1 MNNTEMTEDK
11 FLDLTYPTHNTNEI
25 KKFLTEPDLK
35 VVFYAADDFTD
46 FVAVPTELKVL
57 SVKDEKSGENVN
69 RLHIFCD
76 SAIYNDR
83 DDRKTSDEGLKRVF
97 SDTNTFKS
105 STIIDCL
112 NDITEDHMQITAS
125 TKEGNILFFVN
136 RMNIG
141 SFDVLCDSK
150 FLLLVGIF

>member
-1 MNNTEMTEDK
+1 MQEDK
-11 FLDLTYPTHNTNEI
+11 ILDLIYPTHNTNEI
-25 KKFLTEPDLK
+25 KKFLIEPDLK

-57 SVKDEKSGENVN
+57 TVKDEKSGENVN

-83 DDRKTSDEGLKRVF
+83 NDRKTSDEGIKRVF
-97 SDTNTFKS
+97 SDANTFKS

-112 NDITEDHMQITAS
+112 NNITEDRMQITAS
-125 TKEGNILFFVN
+125 TKEGNILFFVK
-136 RMNIG
+136 RMNIC
-141 SFDVLCDSK
+141 SYDVLDDLK
-150 FLLLVGIF
+150 FLLLVGTF

>member
-1 MNNTEMTEDK
+1 MNSTEMQEDK
-11 FLDLTYPTHNTNEI
+11 ILDLTYPTHSTDEI

-57 SVKDEKSGENVN
+57 TVKDEKSGEDVK
-69 RLHIFCD
+69 RLHIYCD

-83 DDRKTSDEGLKRVF
+83 DDRKTSDEGIKRVF
-97 SDTNTFKS
+97 SDANVFKS

-112 NDITEDHMQITAS
+112 NGITENRMQITAS
-125 TKEGNILFFVN
+125 TKEGNILFFVE
-136 RMNIG
+136 RMNMG
-141 SFDVLCDSK
+141 SSDVLCDSK
-150 FLLLVGIF
+150 FLLLVGTF

>member
-1 MNNTEMTEDK
+1 MQEDK
-11 FLDLTYPTHNTNEI
+11 ILDLIYPTHNTNEI
-25 KKFLTEPDLK
+25 KKFLIEQDLK

-57 SVKDEKSGENVN
+57 TVKDEKSGENAN

-83 DDRKTSDEGLKRVF
+83 NDRKTSDEGIKRVF
-97 SDTNTFKS
+97 SDANVFKS

-112 NDITEDHMQITAS
+112 NDITEDRMQITAS
-125 TKEGNILFFVN
+125 TKEGNILFFVK
-136 RMNIG
+136 RMNIC
-141 SFDVLCDSK
+141 SYDVLGDSK
-150 FLLLVGIF
+150 FLLLVGTF

>member
-1 MNNTEMTEDK
+1 MQENK
-11 FLDLTYPTHNTNEI
+11 ILDLTYPTHSTDEI
-25 KKFLTEPDLK
+25 KKFLTETDLK

-57 SVKDEKSGENVN
+57 TVKDEKSGENIK
-69 RLHIFCD
+69 RLHIYCD

-83 DDRKTSDEGLKRVF
+83 DDRKTSDEGIKSVF

-112 NDITEDHMQITAS
+112 NDITENHMQISAS
-125 TKEGNILFFVN
+125 TKNGNILFFVH

-141 SFDVLCDSK
+141 SYDVLCDSK
-150 FLLLVGIF
+150 YLLIFGTF

>member
-1 MNNTEMTEDK
+1 MQEHK
-11 FLDLTYPTHNTNEI
+11 ILDLTYPTHSTNEI

-57 SVKDEKSGENVN
+57 TVKDEKTGENVN
-69 RLHIFCD
+69 RLHIYCD

-83 DDRKTSDEGLKRVF
+83 KTSNEEFKSVF
-97 SDTNTFKS
+97 SDTNVFKS

-112 NDITEDHMQITAS
+112 NDITEDSMQITAS

-136 RMNIG
+136 QMNI
-141 SFDVLCDSK
+141 SLADELCSSE
-150 FLLLVGIF
+150 FLLLIGTF

>member
-1 MNNTEMTEDK
+1 MQENK
-11 FLDLTYPTHNTNEI
+11 ILDLTYPIHSTDEI
-25 KKFLTEPDLK
+25 KKFLTETDLK

-57 SVKDEKSGENVN
+57 TVKDEKSGENIK
-69 RLHIFCD
+69 RLHIYCD

-83 DDRKTSDEGLKRVF
+83 DDRKTSDEGIKSVF

-112 NDITEDHMQITAS
+112 NDITENHMQISAS
-125 TKEGNILFFVN
+125 TKNGNILFFVH

-141 SFDVLCDSK
+141 SYDVLCDSK
-150 FLLLVGIF
+150 YLLIFGTF

>member
-1 MNNTEMTEDK
+1 MQENK
-11 FLDLTYPTHNTNEI
+11 ILDLTYPTHNTDEI

-46 FVAVPTELKVL
+46 FVAVPTELKIL
-57 SVKDEKSGENVN
+57 TVKDEKSGEDVK

-83 DDRKTSDEGLKRVF
+83 ETSNEGIRSVF

-112 NDITEDHMQITAS
+112 NDITEDRMQITAS
-125 TKEGNILFFVN
+125 TKDGNILFFVN
-136 RMNIG
+136 RMNMG
-141 SFDVLCDSK
+141 SYDVLCNSK
-150 FLLLVGIF
+150 FLLIFGTF

>member
-1 MNNTEMTEDK
+1 MQENK
-11 FLDLTYPTHNTNEI
+11 ILDLTYPTHNTDEI

-46 FVAVPTELKVL
+46 FVAVPTELKIFT
-57 SVKDEKSGENVN
+57 VKDEKSGEVVN

-83 DDRKTSDEGLKRVF
+83 ETSNEGIRSVF
-97 SDTNTFKS
+97 SDINTFKS

-112 NDITEDHMQITAS
+112 NDIAEDRMQITSS

-136 RMNIG
+136 RMNMG
-141 SFDVLCDSK
+141 SYDVLGDSK
-150 FLLLVGIF
+150 YLLICGTF